1 MKGMR
6 LERTGAV
13 EEGPLKLVEMRMP
26 EPGPGQLLLRVKAC
40 GVCRTDLHIVEGDL
54 PLPKLPLVPGHEVV
68 AEVAEIGAGV
78 RGFRA
83 GQRVGVPWLYDT
95 PEDCLYRQRG
105 LENLCP
111 DARFTGYHVDGGYA
125 EYMLSEA
132 EFTYPLPKRFTDAEA
147 APLLCAGVIGYR
159 ALKLSGLQRG
169 WTLAMYGFGG
179 SAHVTIQIAVNWG
192 CPVQVFTRGESHRRL
207 ALELGAQWAG
217 GLEDAPPGMS
227 DAAINFT
234 PAGEVVLTALRNL
247 RPGGTVCCA
256 GIYQTP
262 IPEMDYGLLYG
273 ERVVRSAA
281 NSTREDVRELLA
293 EAERIPVRTTVT
305 EYPLEQANEAL
316 LALKR
321 SELDGAA
328 VLVI

>member
-1 MKGMR
+1 MRAMR
-6 LERTGAV
+6 LERVGAA
-13 EEGPLKLVEMRMP
+13 ESAPLILVDQRMP
-26 EPGPGQLLLRVKAC
+26 EPGPGQLLLQVKAC

-54 PLPKLPLVPGHEVV
+54 ALPKLPLVPGHEVV
-68 AEVAEIGAGV
+68 AKVAEIGAGV
-78 RGFRA
+78 KGFRV
-83 GQRVGVPWLYDT
+83 GQRVGVPWLHST

-132 EFTYPLPKRFTDAEA
+132 EFTYPLPGNFEDAEA

-159 ALKLSGLQRG
+159 ALKLSGLQPG
-169 WTLAMYGFGG
+169 WTLAVYGFGG
-179 SAHVTIQIAVNWG
+179 SAHITIQIALKWG
-192 CPVQVFTRGESHRRL
+192 CQVQVFTRAQRHRRH
-207 ALELGAQWAG
+207 AEELGAQWVG
-217 GLEDAPPGMS
+217 GLQDEPPGPS
-227 DAAINFT
+227 EAAINFT

-262 IPEMDYGLLYG
+262 IPEMEYGLLYG

-305 EYPLEQANEAL
+305 EFPLEKANEAL
-316 LALKR
+316 VALKN
-321 SELDGAA
+321 SEFDGAA
-328 VLVI
+328 VLVM